1 MYIRCAQCFVVMEDG
16 RVGALNDLIF
26 FVIESRREK
35 FIFNLCFI
43 RRTETQG
50 AELQVYRAV
59 PASIVVPDSFGE
71 VNDTR

>member
-35 FIFNLCFI
+35 FIFDLC
-43 RRTETQG
+43 TS
-50 AELQVYRAV
+50 LN
-59 PASIVVPDSFGE
+59 
-71 VNDTR
+71 VNYSNQLTYGQL